1 MYPSHLIEKAERL
14 LQNCREKGLTI
25 AFAES
30 CTGGLIGGLLTSVS
44 GASDVVLRGFV
55 TYDNIA
61 KKELLNVPQELLDQL
76 GAVCEPVARKMVEG
90 VINHS
95 AADLAV
101 SVTGIA
107 GPGGGSAQKP
117 VGLVHFGCLRRGM
130 ETVHAREV
138 FKGSRQEVRLQAVE
152 KAIDLLTQAAHS

>member
-1 MYPSHLIEKAERL
+1 MYPTPLLEKAERL
-14 LQNCREKGLTI
+14 LQLCRQNKLTI

-44 GASDVVLRGFV
+44 GSSDVVLRGFI
-55 TYDNIA
+55 TYDNVA
-61 KKELLNVPQELLDQL
+61 KKELLGVPQELLDTL
-76 GAVCEPVARKMVEG
+76 GAVCEPVARKMAEG
-90 VINHS
+90 VIDHS

-117 VGLVHFGCLRRGM
+117 VGLVHFGCLKRGM

-138 FKGSRQEVRLQAVE
+138 FKGNRQEVRLQAVE
-152 KAIDLLTQAAHS
+152 KAIDLLTEAAQA